1 MTYEQLP
8 EVLRRFDRK
17 PTAIVAEAIPTQVL
31 WICLLQLP
39 SLGGQLGLTGVH
51 EWRLGGHGIGDISG
65 RDADDK
71 IVAHIELKSATARA
85 NVGSRCFDGCGQE
98 LYQLE
103 HMAHQPYAQ
112 IVLVTHSA
120 RFHIAEK
127 MTQQAGLGERVQ
139 IKSFADVADATDLSL
154 AQDGT
159 PRSHLLESLFDVET
173 ALPS

>member
-17 PTAIVAEAIPTQVL
+17 PSAIVAEAIPTQVL
-31 WICLLQLP
+31 WICLLYLP
-39 SLGGQLGLTGVH
+39 SLGGRLGLIGVN
-51 EWRLGGHGIGDISG
+51 EWRLGGHGMGDISG

-71 IVAHIELKSATARA
+71 IVAHIELKSATAKA

-103 HMAHQPYAQ
+103 HMAHRPYAQ
-112 IVLVTHSA
+112 IALVTHTA
-120 RFHIAEK
+120 RFHVAQK
-127 MTQQAGLGERVQ
+127 MAQRAGLGERVQ
-139 IKSFADVADATDLSL
+139 IKSFAEVADAIDLSL

-159 PRSHLLESLFDVET
+159 PRDDLLESLFDVET
-173 ALPS
+173 APPS